1 MLDSVKRVAL
11 AGFAGVLVL
20 GGLAACGSSDSEA
33 PKITSAQ
40 ASDSADPLAPRPLSQ
55 RTTVTMAQ
63 VGAIIS
69 NLPVYVADAKGELEK
84 ENIELKLET
93 IGIPDNLLVVERGDA
108 DFTNGTVSAGI
119 LNFQASGKNVRLAFP
134 GGTTRPESKF
144 GLWVSKKVA
153 GDDGVV
159 QPEELKGL
167 KIYGPSGP
175 NVSLYYYLEP
185 INAKA
190 GDGAKITPQDVTLET
205 LAAADVATALTNG
218 SIDAG
223 LVLDPFWLTLKEN
236 DCCVWVSGKPEYPV
250 SAYLY
255 GPSLLEKEPQVGLAL
270 TRALTRTVRDH
281 LQGDWTKDQEIVKIA
296 SKYTGQP
303 GDTLV
308 KLPSDDYGTGDPAQ
322 MAARLDQRYLDG
334 AQSEFAARKVAGS
347 AMLNYDK
354 PLEYASVFYDGFL
367 KELAG

>member
-1 MLDSVKRVAL
+1 MLDSVRRAAL
-11 AGFAGVLVL
+11 AGFAGVLALGVL
-20 GGLAACGSSDSEA
+20 GACGSSDSDA
-33 PKITSAQ
+33 PKITAAQ
-40 ASDSADPLAPRPLSQ
+40 ATDSSDRLAPRPLSQ

-119 LNFQASGKNVRLAFP
+119 LNFQATGKNVRLAFP

-144 GLWVSKKVA
+144 GLWVSKKIA

-159 QPEELKGL
+159 QPGELKGL
-167 KIYGPSGP
+167 KIYAPSGP

-185 INAKA
+185 INATSA
-190 GDGAKITPQDVTLET
+190 DGTKVSPDDVTLET
-205 LAAADVATALTNG
+205 LAAADIATALANG
-218 SIDAG
+218 SVDAG
-223 LVLDPFWLTLKEN
+223 LLLDPFWLSLQGK
-236 DCCVWVSGKPEYPV
+236 DCCVWVSGKPDYPV

-255 GPSLLEKEPQVGLAL
+255 GPSLLEKEPEVGLAL

-281 LQGDWTKDQEIVKIA
+281 LQGDWTKNPAIVEIA

-303 GDTLV
+303 GDSLV
-308 KLPSDDYGTGDPAQ
+308 KLPADNYGTGDPAQ
-322 MAARLDQRYLDG
+322 MATRLDQRYLDG

-347 AMLNYDK
+347 SMLTYDK
-354 PLEYASVFYDGFL
+354 PLEYTSVFYDGFL